1 MTRFYYYFIY
11 CFSRIFQ
18 LRFYPFLHS
27 SFFSFFSLCY
37 LLSSSSSLL
46 SPLPPFIHSCFLA
59 FLLSFFPSFFLS
71 FFPLFRLALDIRL
84 TSILGY
90 NSSSQ
95 IIYGVGWNNKVI
107 LQCSLTKCA
116 GITREAWIHAR
127 QDTTLNL
134 ATEIPFI
141 PVTGLSEIDATPSE
155 ALTITD
161 DKRSV
166 FWGGNML

>member
-59 FLLSFFPSFFLS
+59 FLLSFFLS